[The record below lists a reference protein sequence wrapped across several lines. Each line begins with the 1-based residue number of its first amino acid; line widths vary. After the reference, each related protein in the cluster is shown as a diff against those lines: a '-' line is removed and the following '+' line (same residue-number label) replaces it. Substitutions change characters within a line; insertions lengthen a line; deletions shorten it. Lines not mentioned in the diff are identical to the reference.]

1 MTITPEE
8 IALVSVD
15 DDLAAEWSGRLDQRQ
30 QAFDVLRAHVE
41 RVNAVASEF
50 LRSMAEWYRAVMEAW
65 GPAMRDLYDLF
76 AEVPK
81 STRKPGRG
89 RRAPSNR
96 RRRLA
101 RRALLNGAG
110 R

>member
-15 DDLAAEWSGRLDQRQ
+15 DELAAEWSTRLDARQ
-30 QAFDVLRAHVE
+30 QALDAYAGHVSAALA
-41 RVNAVASEF
+41 RFA
-50 LRSMAEWYRAVMEAW
+50 RSMDEWSREFSAAW
-65 GPAMRDLYDLF
+65 GPAMRHLHDLF
-76 AEVPK
+76 AEAPRP
-81 STRKPGRG
+81 SRKPGRG